1 MVLPSLIVLEP
12 LRLDAR
18 AAVVGIEPCQI
29 RIPIEHIILCAL
41 NTEEQANAS
50 LCVSLYVSLC
60 YMCPY
65 VCLYVCPYMLH
76 INLCALNTEEQANPA
91 ADAGEVLC
99 VLICVLMCVFLSNTS
114 TSAL

>member
-1 MVLPSLIVLEP
+1 MYSSKRDLYTLVKETYVLYYGIQYMYLYMHPCIRVSVLCFLMYP
-12 LRLDAR
+12 Y
-18 AAVVGIEPCQI
+18 VC
-29 RIPIEHIILCAL
+29 
-41 NTEEQANAS
+41 
-50 LCVSLYVSLC
+50 LYVCLH
-60 YMCPY
+60 